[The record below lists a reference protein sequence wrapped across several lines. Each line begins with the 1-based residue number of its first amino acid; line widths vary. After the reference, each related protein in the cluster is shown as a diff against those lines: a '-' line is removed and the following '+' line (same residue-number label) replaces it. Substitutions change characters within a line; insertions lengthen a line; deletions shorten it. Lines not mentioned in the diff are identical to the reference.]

1 MEWNRNGIGME
12 WKWMAKEKWRVRVR
26 GRAQGGLEE
35 EGGEERHLMGF
46 RWGLVPDLP
55 EDHLSLLIFPR

>member
-1 MEWNRNGIGME
+1 MEWNRNGME
-12 WKWMAKEKWRVRVR
+12 VDGPKEKWRVRVR

>member
-1 MEWNRNGIGME
+1 MEWNGSGKKNGEFVG
-12 WKWMAKEKWRVRVR
+12 
-26 GRAQGGLEE
+26 GRTQGGL
-35 EGGEERHLMGF
+35 GKERGTEHLMGF